1 MKKSTRSAWVRFG
14 VAALAVLAILLVAA
28 PVGAK
33 FKVKLKSTPKAA
45 SAPSVSKPHIPDAP
59 NMQTKVETGPR
70 VPRVNISLTSQNRG
84 FFQRIWDWLF
94 GRKPAPAPAVAPVSP
109 TPTPGPAAP
118 LAARPPAVAVSP
130 AAPTTPPVIVP
141 VAMPAAAPGS
151 PPSSATAQGQGKELE
166 KLPDLTPPPPRPEP
180 IVKGYIIH
188 LKNGRRIS
196 TSYYEDKGNEVVIPQ
211 HGGTYGLSKS
221 LVARI
226 EVVKEN
232 P

>member
-1 MKKSTRSAWVRFG
+1 MNKSTRCAWVRVG

-28 PVGAK
+28 PVEAK

-45 SAPSVSKPHIPDAP
+45 SAPSVSKPHVPDTP
-59 NMQTKVETGPR
+59 NMQTEVETGPR
-70 VPRVNISLTSQNRG
+70 IPKVNVTMTSHNRG
-84 FFQRIWDWLF
+84 FFQRLLDWAF
-94 GRKPAPAPAVAPVSP
+94 FWRRPAPTPVAPAPAPA
-109 TPTPGPAAP
+109 PAAP
-118 LAARPPAVAVSP
+118 LAARPPAVGVSP
-130 AAPTTPPVIVP
+130 AAPATPPVILP
-141 VAMPAAAPGS
+141 VALPAAAPSS
-151 PPSSATAQGQGKELE
+151 PASSATAQGKEKE
-166 KLPDLTPPPPRPEP
+166 TLPDLTPPPPRPEP

-196 TSYYEDKGNEVVIPQ
+196 TSYYQEKGNEVVIPQ

>member
-1 MKKSTRSAWVRFG
+1 MIKNIRFAWVRYA
-14 VAALAVLAILLVAA
+14 VAALAVLAILLVAPSA
-28 PVGAK
+28 EAK
-33 FKVKLKSTPKAA
+33 FKVKLKSTPKAR
-45 SAPSVSKPHIPDAP
+45 SAPSVSKPHVPDAP
-59 NMQTKVETGPR
+59 DVQTKVDTGSRIPR
-70 VPRVNISLTSQNRG
+70 MNISLTSQNRG

-94 GRKPAPAPAVAPVSP
+94 GRKPAPTPAPAPVAPAPAPAPMAPAV
-109 TPTPGPAAP
+109 
-118 LAARPPAVAVSP
+118 ARPPAVGVTP
-130 AAPTTPPVIVP
+130 AAPAPPPVLVP
-141 VAMPAAAPGS
+141 VAMPAAAPAAS
-151 PPSSATAQGQGKELE
+151 ASSATAQGQGKELE

-196 TSYYEDKGNEVVIPQ
+196 TAYYQDKGNEVVIPQ

-226 EVVKEN
+226 EVVKEY